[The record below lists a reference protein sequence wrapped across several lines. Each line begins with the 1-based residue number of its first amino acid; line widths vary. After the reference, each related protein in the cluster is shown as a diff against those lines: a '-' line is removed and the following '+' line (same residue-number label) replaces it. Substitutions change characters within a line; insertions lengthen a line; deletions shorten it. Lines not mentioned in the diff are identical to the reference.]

1 MLSTVVLLLRGQV
14 NKWSKF
20 FSFIRVTNFKKVT
33 LGVFMFRCLFVVV
46 LFLCFNMSVLAQ
58 TTGRI
63 LGTVSHAETQQG
75 LSDVNL
81 VLKNTVLGTVSDA
94 SGRFV
99 LPMVPAGNYT
109 LLVSRLGYATLEQH
123 VSVDA
128 SKDVPLTL
136 QLNPQLLRLDAVHV
150 EAERAY
156 SAASS
161 KTIRAFD
168 LQIRPNNT
176 AHDMLQ
182 QVPGLFIAQHAGGG
196 KAEQIFLRGFDAD
209 HGTDVAISVDGV
221 PVNMVSH
228 GHGQGY
234 ADLHFQIPELIETVD
249 VHKGPYFANYGNFAT
264 AGAVTFHTRDHLEHN
279 SVRVEAGEFGT
290 SRVTTLMQLPTQGPH
305 QGAYFAGQFY
315 ATDGPFRS
323 PQDFQRF
330 NLFGKFHTHVSEMGK
345 LAFSVSAFGS
355 AWDASGQIPMRS
367 VANGSLGRFEA
378 LDDLEGGTTSRQD
391 LSLIYTLGESDQ
403 YLKLQAY
410 TSRYTF
416 KLFSN
421 FTFYLDDPIQGDMI
435 EQIDNRHIVGLNAEY
450 RFLNAFG
457 DRLAI
462 TTFGG
467 GFRSDGVR
475 VALWHS
481 PDRVRQ
487 TQRVNSDIVENNL
500 FLWAREELLL
510 SPKLRMQLGL
520 RADYFTFDVED
531 HLENVATNTGLP
543 HASGYAQKRIV
554 NPKGSVVFSPVETLD
569 LFVNAGS
576 SFHSN
581 DARDVVIAK
590 RIKELDQSLGRQG
603 LNSAQIDAELRAR
616 NFDPDQRNIETLPR
630 AIGAELGIRTQVT
643 SRLHLGV
650 AGWWLRSDQ
659 ELVYVGDAGTT
670 EISDQT
676 RRMGLDFEGRMQL
689 ASWMWADADLNI
701 SRGKVKDAPS
711 GADVVPLAPR
721 LTSTGG
727 LTMRHPKGLEG
738 SLRYRLLDDRPA
750 NEDNSVV
757 AEGYSVVDLS
767 VAYQIGAVKLLLQVD
782 NVLNTEWNEAQFD
795 TESLL
800 RGETEP
806 VSEIHFT
813 PGNPRNVQAGVSY
826 QF

>member
-1 MLSTVVLLLRGQV
+1 
-14 NKWSKF
+14 
-20 FSFIRVTNFKKVT
+20 
-33 LGVFMFRCLFVVV
+33 MFRFFCFLAGFVCLTTSVV
-46 LFLCFNMSVLAQ
+46 AQ
-58 TTGRI
+58 TSGRI
-63 LGTVSHAETQQG
+63 LGIVRDAETLQS
-75 LSDVNL
+75 LSDVNF

-94 SGRFV
+94 RGHFV
-99 LPMVPAGNYT
+99 LPMIPPGNYT
-109 LLVSRLGYATLEQH
+109 FIVSRLGYATLK
-123 VSVDA
+123 
-128 SKDVPLTL
+128 KDVTIAPSTDTELTV
-136 QLNPQLLRLDAVHV
+136 QLKPQSLRLDDVYV
-150 EAERAY
+150 EAERSY

-182 QVPGLFIAQHAGGG
+182 LVPGLFIAQHAGGG

-209 HGTDVAISVDGV
+209 HGTDVAISVDGI

-234 ADLHFQIPELIETVD
+234 ADLHFQIPELIERVD
-249 VHKGPYFANYGNFAT
+249 VHKGPYFANRGNFAT
-264 AGAVTFHTRDHLEHN
+264 AGAVTFHTRDHLDHN
-279 SVRVEAGEFGT
+279 TIRLEGGEFG
-290 SRVTTLMQLPTQGPH
+290 SARVTTLMQMPTKDPH

-315 ATDGPFRS
+315 ATDGPFLS
-323 PQDFQRF
+323 PQNFQRF
-330 NLFGKFHTHVSEMGK
+330 NLFGKFHTHVSEMSK

-355 AWDASGQIPMRS
+355 AWDASGQIPLRS
-367 VANGSLGRFEA
+367 VQSGLDRFGA

-391 LSLIYTLGESDQ
+391 VSLIYTLGESDR

-410 TSRYTF
+410 ASRYTF

-435 EQIDNRHIVGLNAEY
+435 EQIDNRNILGLNAEY
-450 RFLNAFG
+450 RFTNAFG

-462 TTFGG
+462 TTIGG
-467 GFRSDGVR
+467 GFRSDDIA

-487 TQRVNSDIVENNL
+487 TSRVNSDIVENNL

-510 SPKLRMQLGL
+510 HPKFRVLLGI
-520 RADYFTFDVED
+520 RADYFTFNVED
-531 HLENVATNTGLP
+531 HLEQSTTHTGLP
-543 HASGYAQKRIV
+543 HASGFAQKHIF
-554 NPKGSVVFSPVETLD
+554 NPKGSFVFSPADKLD
-569 LFVNAGS
+569 LFVNSGS

-581 DARDVVIAK
+581 DARDVIIAQK
-590 RIKELDQSLGRQG
+590 IKELDKSFRRQG
-603 LNSAQIDAELRAR
+603 MMEAEIDDALRAR
-616 NFDPDQRNIETLPR
+616 NFDPEQRDIETLPR
-630 AIGAELGIRTQVT
+630 AVGAEVGVRTQVT
-643 SRLHLGV
+643 PRLHLGV

-670 EISDQT
+670 EISDRT
-676 RRMGLDFEGRMQL
+676 RRMGVDFEGRLQIAPWL
-689 ASWMWADADLNI
+689 WADADLNV
-701 SRGKVKDAPS
+701 SRGKIANAPA
-711 GADVVPLAPR
+711 GADMVPLAPR

-727 LTMRHPKGLEG
+727 LTVRHPRGLEG

-757 AEGYSVVDLS
+757 AEGYTVMDLT
-767 VAYQIGAVKLLLQVD
+767 AGYQWRNMKLFVQVKNLFD
-782 NVLNTEWNEAQFD
+782 TDWNEAQFD

-800 RGETEP
+800 QGEIES

-813 PGNPRNVQAGVSY
+813 PGNPRNVLVGVGY